1 MKTMQMWCLF
11 LKRDIQRNVYALYS
25 FFRIRLCLW
34 QTNIE
39 KSHVHEIILWK
50 NDSRRDL
57 WKVRHRKS
65 MYWSQCILS
74 LSLFL
79 FESCFLKEPSV
90 LLVLLLPF
98 VCLCDIIASLSFT
111 TNDQKVRQISDA
123 RIRRGLCQ
131 SRQEEE
137 TKDFERLKV
146 FVMSRHDSR
155 RRDKNL
161 KPRNPVSVDPQR
173 RLHTQD
179 VQLDRSSKLTLEGL
193 CDGNNHVSSVL
204 NPEMDVQWS
213 SCSSFRASMKDLSST
228 SFLDD

>member
-1 MKTMQMWCLF
+1 MYMLYIASLESDCVFGRQTLRKVMCMKLSCGKMTRGEISERFDTGNRCTEV
-11 LKRDIQRNVYALYS
+11 NVSSLS
-25 FFRIRLCLW
+25 I
-34 QTNIE
+34 
-39 KSHVHEIILWK
+39 SLWK
-50 NDSRRDL
+50 LLFERAFGASR
-57 WKVRHRKS
+57 VTS
-65 MYWSQCILS
+65 PFCLS
-74 LSLFL
+74 LWYNSL
-79 FESCFLKEPSV
+79 
-90 LLVLLLPF
+90 
-98 VCLCDIIASLSFT
+98 SLSFT